1 VSGSDATSGRI
12 WLNLTFNS
20 KNIVAY
26 LRANGEQNDG
36 EKREHLR
43 HAFRFTRH
51 RNGFRSFEH
60 VGYRSTGAAA
70 AAAATAAAF
79 AEALIACAATRRAR
93 ARAT

>member
-1 VSGSDATSGRI
+1 VPTASRTTAK
-12 WLNLTFNS
+12 NANTFVMFS
-20 KNIVAY
+20 V
-26 LRANGEQNDG
+26 LLD
-36 EKREHLR
+36 
-43 HAFRFTRH
+43 

-93 ARAT
+93 ARTT